1 MAKDLYLGIDTSNYT
16 SSMALVDE
24 NDVILEDS
32 RIRLK
37 VEDRMKG
44 LRQSEA
50 LFQHWG
56 NLPELVDPIVKK
68 YGDRI
73 AAISVSTRP
82 RPVED
87 SYMPVFR
94 AGMNSSQMLAS
105 ALGAELFETTHQEGH
120 IKAASLGL
128 DINFREPILCAH
140 LSGGTL
146 EVVELRDKQFHI
158 VGGTKDISY
167 GKLLDR
173 LGVDLGFRFPAGAA
187 IDKMAMENTPSSKKN
202 PFVEVFIDKTY
213 TNLSGLETQL
223 VQAEESFSK
232 EDLAYYAMERISES
246 FVRIA
251 EAARRETGIQRFLV
265 TGGIASSKFLRRF
278 CEPYGLLFGLPE
290 LCSDNAVGVAAM
302 KGKKLWD

>member
-16 SSMALVDE
+16 TSVALVAED
-24 NDVILEDS
+24 DKIIEDS

-56 NLPELVDPIVKK
+56 NLPELVDPIVKR
-68 YGDRI
+68 YGERI
-73 AAISVSTRP
+73 AAVSVSTRP
-82 RPVED
+82 RPYED

-94 AGMNSSQMLAS
+94 AGFNSSQMIAS
-105 ALGAELFETTHQEGH
+105 ALGAELFECSHQEGH

-128 DINFREPILCAH
+128 GLDLRKPLLCAH

-146 EVVELRDKQFHI
+146 EIVELRDNEFHI

-173 LGVDLGFRFPAGAA
+173 LGVDLGFKFPAGAA
-187 IDKMAMENTPSSKKN
+187 IDKMAMENEPERKKN
-202 PFVEVFIDKTY
+202 PFVEIFIDKTY
-213 TNLSGLETQL
+213 TNISGLETQL

-251 EAARRETGIQRFLV
+251 DAAMKQTGISDLLV
-265 TGGIASSKFLRRF
+265 TGGIASSRFLRRY
-278 CEPYGLLFGLPE
+278 CEPYNFMFGRTE
-290 LCSDNAVGVAAM
+290 LCSDNAVGVAAL

>member
-16 SSMALVDE
+16 TSVALVSKD
-24 NDVILEDS
+24 DAIIEDS

-37 VEDRMKG
+37 VEDRKKG
-44 LRQSEA
+44 LKQSEA

-56 NLPELVDPIVKK
+56 NLPELADPIVKR

-94 AGMNSSQMLAS
+94 AGLNSSQMLAS
-105 ALGAELFETTHQEGH
+105 ALGAELFETSHQEGH
-120 IKAASLGL
+120 IKAASIGLGI
-128 DINFREPILCAH
+128 DFRKPILCAH
-140 LSGGTL
+140 ISGGTL
-146 EVVELRDKQFHI
+146 EIVELSDNEFHI

-167 GKLLDR
+167 GMLLDR
-173 LGVDLGFRFPAGAA
+173 LGVDLGFKFPAGAA
-187 IDKMAMENTPSSKKN
+187 IDKMAVENPPESKMN
-202 PFVEVFIDKTY
+202 PFVGVFIDRTY

-251 EAARRETGIQRFLV
+251 EAAREMTGIDSFLV
-265 TGGIASSKFLRRF
+265 TGGIASSRFLRRF
-278 CEPYGLLFGLPE
+278 CEPYGFMFGRPE
-290 LCSDNAVGVAAM
+290 LCSDNAVGVAAL
-302 KGKKLWD
+302 KGRKLWD

>member
-16 SSMALVDE
+16 TSVALVDGSDRIIE
-24 NDVILEDS
+24 DV
-32 RIRLK
+32 RTRLK
-37 VEDRMKG
+37 VEDRQKG

-56 NLPELVDPIVKK
+56 NLPDMLDPIIKR

-73 AAISVSTRP
+73 ASVSVSTKP

-94 AGMNSSQMLAS
+94 AGLNSGHMLAT
-105 ALGAELFETTHQEGH
+105 ALGADFFESTHQEGH
-120 IKAASLGL
+120 IKAASIGQ
-128 DINFREPILCAH
+128 DIDFHEPLLCAH
-140 LSGGTL
+140 ISGGTL
-146 EVVELRDKQFHI
+146 EIVELKDKEFSI

-173 LGVDLGFRFPAGAA
+173 LGVDLGFKFPAGAA
-187 IDKMAMENTPSSKKN
+187 IDKMAMENVPESKKN
-202 PFVEVFIDKTY
+202 PFIEVFIDKTNV
-213 TNLSGLETQL
+213 NLSGLETQL

-251 EAARRETGIQRFLV
+251 DAARKQTGIDRFLV
-265 TGGIASSKFLRRF
+265 TGGIASSRFLRRY
-278 CEPYGLLFGLPE
+278 CEPYDFTFGRPE
-290 LCSDNAVGVAAM
+290 LCSDNAVGVAAL

>member
-1 MAKDLYLGIDTSNYT
+1 MARDLYLGIDTSNYT
-16 SSMALVDE
+16 TSVALVDS
-24 NDVILEDS
+24 NDNIIEDV
-32 RIRLK
+32 RTRLK

-56 NLPELVDPIVKK
+56 NLPDLIDPIVRR
-68 YGDRI
+68 YGERV
-73 AAISVSTRP
+73 AAIIVSTRP

-94 AGMNSSQMLAS
+94 AGYNSGQMIAAS
-105 ALGAELFETTHQEGH
+105 IGAGLFESTHQEGH
-120 IKAASLGL
+120 IKAASLGQ
-128 DINFREPILCAH
+128 DINFKEPLLCAH
-140 LSGGTL
+140 ISGGTL
-146 EVVELRDKQFHI
+146 EIVELRDEQFKI

-173 LGVDLGFRFPAGAA
+173 LGVDLGFRFPAGAE
-187 IDKMAMENTPSSKKN
+187 IDRMAMENVPANPKN
-202 PFVEVFIDKTY
+202 PFVEIFIDKTY
-213 TNLSGLETQL
+213 TNISGLETQL

-232 EDLAYYAMERISES
+232 EDLAYYAMERISQS

-251 EAARRETGIQRFLV
+251 EAAKESTGIDKFLV
-265 TGGIASSKFLRRF
+265 TGGIASSRFLRKY
-278 CEPYGLLFGLPE
+278 CEPYGYTFGRPE
-290 LCSDNAVGVAAM
+290 LCSDNAVGIAAL

>member
-1 MAKDLYLGIDTSNYT
+1 MAIDLYLGIDTSNYT
-16 SSMALVDE
+16 TSVALVDSDD
-24 NDVILEDS
+24 NILEDS

-56 NLPELVDPIVKK
+56 NLPDMVDPIVRQ

-73 AAISVSTRP
+73 ACVCVSTKP
-82 RPVED
+82 RPIEG

-94 AGMNSSQMLAS
+94 AGYNSSQMIAS
-105 ALGAELFETTHQEGH
+105 SLGVELFESTHQEGH
-120 IKAASLGL
+120 IKAASIGQ
-128 DINFREPILCAH
+128 DIDFHEPLLCAH
-140 LSGGTL
+140 ISGGTL
-146 EVVELRDKQFHI
+146 EVVELRDGQFNI

-187 IDKMAMENTPSSKKN
+187 IDKMAMENVPINKKN
-202 PFVEVFIDKTY
+202 PFVEVFIDKTSV
-213 TNLSGLETQL
+213 NLSGLETQL

-246 FVRIA
+246 FVKIA
-251 EAARRETGIQRFLV
+251 EAARKQTGIERFLV
-265 TGGIASSKFLRRF
+265 TGGIASSRFLRKY
-278 CEPYGLLFGLPE
+278 CEPYGFIYGKPE
-290 LCSDNAVGVAAM
+290 LCSDNAVGVAAL